1 MAGKLKRKPGVL
13 NDVERFNPMTQTW
26 ESVKSL
32 PRRCYSPGVIN
43 YRNKL
48 YVIGGVSMT
57 DDTSQSQKVILD
69 QVQVYCPVDDEWTC
83 HSLSHRLARLSCSLY
98 NGRVYIIA
106 NNSNIVY
113 RYCPQTNKLEDW
125 LTLSSVGT
133 NLEFAGLSAYNG
145 QLFICGGQQE
155 DNTLR
160 FVSLEKYFSSFSRF
174 SISQLLERTHIVE

>member
-1 MAGKLKRKPGVL
+1 MAEL
-13 NDVERFNPMTQTW
+13 NLFVRIE
-26 ESVKSL
+26 
-32 PRRCYSPGVIN
+32 VILN
-43 YRNKL
+43 FLNL
-48 YVIGGVSMT
+48 LF
-57 DDTSQSQKVILD
+57 QVILD
-69 QVQVYCPVDDEWTC
+69 QVQVYCPVDDQWTC

-125 LTLSSVGT
+125 LTLSSVGA

-160 FVSLEKYFSSFSRF
+160 
-174 SISQLLERTHIVE
+174 